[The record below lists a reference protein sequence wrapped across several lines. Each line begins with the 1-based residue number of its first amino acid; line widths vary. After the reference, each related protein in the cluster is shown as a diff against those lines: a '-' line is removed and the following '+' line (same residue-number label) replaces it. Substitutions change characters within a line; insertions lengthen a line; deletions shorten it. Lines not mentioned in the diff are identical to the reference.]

1 MIKKYLSLI
10 ILVILIGTVG
20 ILYYNKTYIKED
32 KLSSDIQNR
41 IKDNSKDYMV
51 NNYKILQQKDMN
63 NLKIVLYS
71 YTANNLNL
79 IECSVYEKTS
89 NQRYKFIKGQQ
100 PGVGMGN
107 MQFSTG
113 KQKNR
118 DYYLIHFGY
127 IGDID
132 PNKYEITYANKTFIK
147 EYKRNES
154 FLELYYLNNGGV
166 GIKPI
171 TNSLQSSYMTTQ

>member
-10 ILVILIGTVG
+10 IFFILIGTG
-20 ILYYNKTYIKED
+20 SALYYNKTYIKEY

-41 IKDNSKDYMV
+41 LKVNSKDNVV

-71 YTANNLNL
+71 YTANNSNL

-100 PGVGMGN
+100 PGIGTGN

-113 KQKNR
+113 SQKNR
-118 DYYLIHFGY
+118 DYYFINFGY
-127 IGDID
+127 IRDTD
-132 PNKYEITYANKTFIK
+132 PNKYEITYANKTFIR
-147 EYKRNES
+147 EYNRNES
-154 FLELYYLNNGGV
+154 FLELYYLNSGGV
-166 GIKPI
+166 SIRPVYESKV
-171 TNSLQSSYMTTQ
+171 N